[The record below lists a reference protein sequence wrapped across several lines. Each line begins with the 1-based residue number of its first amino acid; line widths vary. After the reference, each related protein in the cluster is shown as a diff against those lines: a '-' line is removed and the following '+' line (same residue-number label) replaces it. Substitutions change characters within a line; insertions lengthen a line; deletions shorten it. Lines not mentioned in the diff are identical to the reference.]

1 MRGRTL
7 PTKMPMP
14 LIGAIGLAVAILG
27 IAAYLV
33 LPNKQSTVPT
43 VPDPSLASAR
53 EIARTD
59 ADGDGLLDWEETLI
73 GTDPAKVDS
82 DGDGTSD
89 GDEVIAKRNPLI
101 PGPSDLVSD
110 ASVEA
115 FARNAGTETKAPG
128 TLTDQAAKDLFGTY
142 MAYKQSGTMD
152 KEHQAQLV
160 ATLVD
165 SAKKE
170 VFTVKY
176 GPTDL
181 SIIKDDS
188 DADRRAYYAK
198 IQGILKNAYESNDNS
213 EPELVTI
220 GRAIDSGNPE
230 DMRKVEL
237 MVAMY
242 KKLSSDLAAIRVPA
256 SAAQVHLNFLNVTYS
271 FATTLDGLRTLRA
284 DPLLATI
291 VVANYKTVEK
301 QFLAATTDFGAYFKT
316 NKII

>member
-1 MRGRTL
+1 MLGRTP
-7 PTKMPMP
+7 PTKMPMK
-14 LIGAIGLAVAILG
+14 LIGAICLAVAILG

-33 LPNKQSTVPT
+33 LSSKKEVP
-43 VPDPSLASAR
+43 VDAPDPSLADAR
-53 EIARTD
+53 EVARVDTD
-59 ADGDGLLDWEETLI
+59 HDGLLDWEETLI
-73 GTDPAKVDS
+73 GTDPKKADT
-82 DGDGTSD
+82 DTDGTSD
-89 GDEVIAKRNPLI
+89 GDEVAAKRNPLI
-101 PGPSDLVSD
+101 PGPSDQVSD

-115 FARNAGTETKAPG
+115 FAKNAGVQSETKG

-181 SIIKDDS
+181 SIVKDDT
-188 DADRRAYYAK
+188 DADRRTYYGK
-198 IQGILKNAYESNDNS
+198 IQNILKDAYESNDNS

-220 GRAIDSGNPE
+220 GRAIDSGKPE
-230 DMRKVEL
+230 DMRKVER
-237 MVAMY
+237 MVTMY
-242 KKLSSDLAAIRVPA
+242 KKLSTDLAAVKVPA
-256 SAAQVHLNFLNVTYS
+256 SAVQVHLNFLNVSYS

-284 DPLLATI
+284 DPLLATV
-291 VVANYKTVEK
+291 VVANYKVVEK
-301 QFLAATTDFGAYFKT
+301 QFIAATNDFGAYFKT
-316 NKII
+316 NRLI